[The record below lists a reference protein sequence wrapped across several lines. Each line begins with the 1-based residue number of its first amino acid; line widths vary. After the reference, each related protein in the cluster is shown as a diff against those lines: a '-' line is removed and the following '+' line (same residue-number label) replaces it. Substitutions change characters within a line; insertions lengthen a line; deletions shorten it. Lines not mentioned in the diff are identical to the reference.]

1 VNFVDTTIWV
11 GEADE
16 NDDFHESSHAVV
28 EGIRTGRT
36 ALAITTDFVLDET
49 VTILGRRRGFGATN
63 ATRVAANIMASPRVF
78 VVYTDETLLKES
90 LLSYPAYSGKLSLTD
105 VVSTTVMKKYGV
117 RQIFS
122 HDHDFDK
129 VEGVRRA
136 ETLSLR

>member
-1 VNFVDTTIWV
+1 M
-11 GEADE
+11 
-16 NDDFHESSHAVV
+16 V

-63 ATRVAANIMASPRVF
+63 ATRVVASIMASPRVF

-90 LLSYPAYSGKLSLTD
+90 LLSYPAYAGKLSLTD

-117 RQIFS
+117 RRIFS
-122 HDHDFDK
+122 HDHDFDR
-129 VEGVRRA
+129 VEGVRRV
-136 ETLSLR
+136 ETISLR